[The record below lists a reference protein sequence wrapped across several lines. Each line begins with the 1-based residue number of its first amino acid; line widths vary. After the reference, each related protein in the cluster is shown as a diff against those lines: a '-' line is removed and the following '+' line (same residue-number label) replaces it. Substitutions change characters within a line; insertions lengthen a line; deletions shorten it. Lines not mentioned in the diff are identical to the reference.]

1 MNKPSTYQEYLAQ
14 LEEQYGPDVVK
25 EMIAQLEE
33 DLGSNGWDLFTG
45 GELELID
52 QYIPQQRE

>member
-1 MNKPSTYQEYLAQ
+1 MRATYQEYLTQ

-33 DLGSNGWDLFTG
+33 DYGSNGWDLFTG
-45 GELELID
+45 GDLEMID
-52 QYIPQQRE
+52 QYIPQ

>member
-1 MNKPSTYQEYLAQ
+1 MDKHTTYQEYLAH

-33 DLGSNGWDLFTG
+33 DHGLNGWDLFTG

-52 QYIPQQRE
+52 QYIPQ